1 LDILLKVM
9 VVVIMMLGLI
19 ALTGCSPSRTT
30 ENQAGSQQAGAA
42 SQIQTSFSD
51 VDAAQAKK
59 MIDSDKDLQIID
71 VREPFEYAGGHI
83 PDATLISAGQ
93 LPSRLSEIDKTKPVL
108 VYCASGNRSRG
119 ASQFLV
125 QSGYSK
131 VYNLKSGIMGWS
143 YTITR

>member
-1 LDILLKVM
+1 
-9 VVVIMMLGLI
+9 MMLGLFAI
-19 ALTGCSPSRTT
+19 AGCSPSRTT
-30 ENQAGSQQAGAA
+30 ENQAGSQQVSGAA
-42 SQIQTSFSD
+42 SQIQASFSD

-59 MIDSDKDLQIID
+59 MIDNDKDLQIID

-83 PDATLISAGQ
+83 PDADLISAGQ

-131 VYNLKSGIMGWS
+131 VYNLRTGIMGWS
-143 YTITR
+143 YAIAK

>member
-1 LDILLKVM
+1 M

-19 ALTGCSPSRTT
+19 AVTGCSPSRTT
-30 ENQAGSQQAGAA
+30 ENQAGSQQVSSTA

-51 VDAAQAKK
+51 VDASQAKK
-59 MIDSDKDLQIID
+59 MIDSDKNLQIID
-71 VREPFEYAGGHI
+71 VREPFEYAAGHI
-83 PDATLISAGQ
+83 PDSKLISAGQ
-93 LPSRLSEIDKTKPVL
+93 LPARLSEIDKTKPVL

-143 YTITR
+143 YAITK